1 MPQPYLVPVRPTFSR
16 NAQRRGVLG
25 STSTLWVW
33 PLIVRVG
40 ISFLPS
46 CGCGS
51 RGKPH
56 AHSSQTTGK
65 RRYSRGPFRLCLF
78 GRGRRPAPRPPSREL
93 DVVSLER
100 ERADALA
107 GRREEGIEHG
117 RRSDEDCRLTDAAP
131 EAAGW
136 HDDDFDLRHFT
147 QAHHVVAVEVSLL
160 DGAVLDR
167 AGAEEQRREAE
178 RKRARH
184 LSLDQP
190 RIEGMAAVGGRD
202 HALDPDPI
210 AVLDRD
216 LGGGRHV
223 AAVSHLLGE
232 TAIYALRCRRA
243 PADFLG

>member
-1 MPQPYLVPVRPTFSR
+1 MVVICFPPSEPTGTWHERVATPLMCTVQAPHCAMPQPYFVPVRPTFSR
-16 NAQRRGVLG
+16 NAQSRGVLG

-56 AHSSQTTGK
+56 AHSTQTTGK

-107 GRREEGIEHG
+107 
-117 RRSDEDCRLTDAAP
+117 
-131 EAAGW
+131 
-136 HDDDFDLRHFT
+136 
-147 QAHHVVAVEVSLL
+147 
-160 DGAVLDR
+160 
-167 AGAEEQRREAE
+167 
-178 RKRARH
+178 
-184 LSLDQP
+184 
-190 RIEGMAAVGGRD
+190 
-202 HALDPDPI
+202 
-210 AVLDRD
+210 
-216 LGGGRHV
+216 
-223 AAVSHLLGE
+223 
-232 TAIYALRCRRA
+232 
-243 PADFLG
+243 